1 MRQPVIRRARA
12 GEAEALHALAVRSKA
27 VWGYDAAFM
36 ALAAPAAPARAR
48 SETGRAHA
56 RALDQPKRPTPDAGS
71 ETGPVNGLV
80 RAPFAR
86 TAAVP
91 HP

>member
-1 MRQPVIRRARA
+1 M
-12 GEAEALHALAVRSKA
+12 
-27 VWGYDAAFM
+27 
-36 ALAAPAAPARAR
+36 
-48 SETGRAHA
+48 A
-56 RALDQPKRPTPDAGS
+56 RALDQPERPTPDAGS

>member
-1 MRQPVIRRARA
+1 M
-12 GEAEALHALAVRSKA
+12 
-27 VWGYDAAFM
+27 
-36 ALAAPAAPARAR
+36 
-48 SETGRAHA
+48 A

-86 TAAVP
+86 TAAVS